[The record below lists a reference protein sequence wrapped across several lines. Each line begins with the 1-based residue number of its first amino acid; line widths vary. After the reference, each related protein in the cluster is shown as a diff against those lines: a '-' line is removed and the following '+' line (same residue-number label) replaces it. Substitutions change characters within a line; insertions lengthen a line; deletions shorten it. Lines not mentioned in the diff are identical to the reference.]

1 MPFFTDLS
9 LIFQDE
15 RGCKGLALLPLSF
28 DEVQSCQFA
37 MVSRSTWPIC
47 QEVNSHGNGKIYH
60 HSWRIYWSW
69 MESGFSQAW
78 YFPFEFAYEL
88 WSKFLFL
95 CLIRRLR
102 TYETPLE
109 LVRND
114 PFHQTTSSCPRTG
127 HRHGPRVILKNIM
140 LKLFQ
145 VIEKSIYK

>member
-1 MPFFTDLS
+1 MLFFTDLS

-15 RGCKGLALLPLSF
+15 RGRRGVVECRAVNLQWFHVAPGRYARSKLSW
-28 DEVQSCQFA
+28 Q
-37 MVSRSTWPIC
+37 W
-47 QEVNSHGNGKIYH
+47 NIYH

-78 YFPFEFAYEL
+78 YFPFEFAPEL

-114 PFHQTTSSCPRTG
+114 PFHRTTSSCPRTG

-145 VIEKSIYK
+145 VIEKSIYKWSITM